1 MVSVVAPV
9 KGGLLH
15 FLTFLTF
22 LRTPPF
28 GRGSGKA
35 VILVRRIE
43 PVALCGYALPQPS
56 PWRRPGPTRPQR
68 ACQQG
73 LTSIQYRLGFI

>member
-9 KGGLLH
+9 KDGLLH
-15 FLTFLTF
+15 FLSLFTGTIIW
-22 LRTPPF
+22 
-28 GRGSGKA
+28 GGGGKA